1 MEQELDLGVALVA
14 GQLGQ
19 AVEEGDGIEGSWRGV
34 GHGDLRYVFAEGNTH
49 FSSLREGPWPP
60 LLALLVMCPPTSP
73 STAPSTPQAQGA
85 ARWRAILLHCRA
97 ARAIQP

>member
-19 AVEEGDGIEGSWRGV
+19 AVEEGDGVEGSGRGI
-34 GHGDLRYVFAEGNTH
+34 GHGDLQCVFADGNTH
-49 FSSLREGPWPP
+49 FSSLREGLWPP
-60 LLALLVMCPPTSP
+60 RLRVFVRCPPTSP

-85 ARWRAILLHCRA
+85 AR
-97 ARAIQP
+97 